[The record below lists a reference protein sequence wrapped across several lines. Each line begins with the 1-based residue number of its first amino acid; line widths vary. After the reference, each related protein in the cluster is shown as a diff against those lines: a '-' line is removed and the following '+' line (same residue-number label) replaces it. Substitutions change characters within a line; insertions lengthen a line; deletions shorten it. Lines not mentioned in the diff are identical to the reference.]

1 MKKFSS
7 YFLVLVTALLAFTP
21 MSNAQETET
30 RSLGN
35 FKGISVATS
44 IEATLQ
50 KGSSNSIDISAKGVD
65 LDKVHTDIEDGV
77 LMVRIKNNKSNWSW
91 GKKNKVQVTITY
103 ANDPDYL
110 SVSSSGDITGTD
122 VIRSS
127 SLRLK
132 ASSSGDMKIEVD
144 VDELEASVSSSAD
157 LMISGTADKAKIS
170 ASSSAD
176 FLGKNL
182 EVGDAHLSASS
193 SADIEV
199 RVNKSIEASA
209 SSSGDI
215 VYWGNP
221 TEKGVKK
228 SSSGD
233 VTRRNG

>member
-1 MKKFSS
+1 MKKKYS
-7 YFLVLVTALLAFTP
+7 YFILSLLVFLAFTP
-21 MSNAQETET
+21 ISNAQETET
-30 RSLGN
+30 RSLGS
-35 FKGISVATS
+35 FHGIAVATS
-44 IEATLQ
+44 VEATLQ
-50 KGSSNSIDISAKGVD
+50 KGSSNSIDISAKGVE
-65 LDKVHTDIEDGV
+65 LDKVHTDIEDGILTV
-77 LMVRIKNNKSNWSW
+77 KIKNKKMNWSW

-103 ANDPDYL
+103 SEDPDYL

-127 SLRLK
+127 TLKLK
-132 ASSSGDMKIEVD
+132 ASSSGDMNVEVD
-144 VDELEASVSSSAD
+144 VDELHATVSSSAD
-157 LMISGTADKAKIS
+157 VVISGSAGEAKVT

-176 FLGKNL
+176 FLGKKL
-182 EVGDAHLSASS
+182 DVGDADLSASS

-199 RVNKSIEASA
+199 RVSDSIKASA